1 MAIYL
6 DYNATAPLCYEA
18 YQAASEAF
26 SLLGNPSS
34 VHGFGRVVRQKIETA
49 RQHIADF
56 LGVSSQ
62 RLVFTSGATESNN
75 LALASFPGRV
85 LISAIE
91 HDSIQAVRED
101 AILIPV
107 LEDGTLDLEALE
119 KLLSQ
124 PYQGPTLVSV
134 MMANNETGVI
144 QPLFDV
150 ITLARQYGAVV
161 HSDAVQG
168 LGRLEFPWHNLD
180 MISFS
185 SHKIGGP
192 TGVGCLIVPAEGVI
206 RPLLK
211 GGGQERFYRAG
222 TENIAG
228 ILGFAAACL
237 ACSKID
243 WKPVQKLR
251 LEMEKEIQQFTTNSV
266 IFGGQAKRL
275 PNTTLVSMPGVKS
288 ETQVMNLDLLGF
300 AVSSGSACSSGKV
313 YPSRVLKAMGIPEIH
328 RASAL
333 RISLPPTITEPEVER
348 FVQAW
353 HQVLK
358 RCGKDDKTFAAGCF
372 SKNVEKEYGYAT
384 LSFA

>member
-192 TGVGCLIVPAEGVI
+192 TGVGCLIVPAEGVDKSVFI
-206 RPLLK
+206 
-211 GGGQERFYRAG
+211 GQEPRISQEF
-222 TENIAG
+222 
-228 ILGFAAACL
+228 
-237 ACSKID
+237 
-243 WKPVQKLR
+243 WV
-251 LEMEKEIQQFTTNSV
+251 
-266 IFGGQAKRL
+266 L
-275 PNTTLVSMPGVKS
+275 PR
-288 ETQVMNLDLLGF
+288 
-300 AVSSGSACSSGKV
+300 
-313 YPSRVLKAMGIPEIH
+313 RVLPVLKLIGNPFRNYAW
-328 RASAL
+328 RWRKKSNS
-333 RISLPPTITEPEVER
+333 SLPT
-348 FVQAW
+348 
-353 HQVLK
+353 VLFLG
-358 RCGKDDKTFAAGCF
+358 GKPSAYLIQPLFLCQGLKV
-372 SKNVEKEYGYAT
+372 KHK
-384 LSFA
+384 L